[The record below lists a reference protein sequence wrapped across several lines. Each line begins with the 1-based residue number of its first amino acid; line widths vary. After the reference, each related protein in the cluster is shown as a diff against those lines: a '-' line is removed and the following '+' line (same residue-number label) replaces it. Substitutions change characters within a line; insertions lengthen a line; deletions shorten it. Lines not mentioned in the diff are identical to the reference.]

1 MRSARQ
7 VPNARVEQ
15 VVNAQFLV
23 WGSGG
28 GTTDNAQRA
37 THLVLQTLEQEF
49 LAYPRALSVL
59 TIPFAPLHPLLLG
72 QVPRIGP
79 APPLFGWLT
88 LRLHGSHRP
97 TIPADRRNARKA

>member
-1 MRSARQ
+1 MDAAQQGREDEMRSARQ

-49 LAYPRALSVL
+49 LAFSSRVAE
-59 TIPFAPLHPLLLG
+59 T
-72 QVPRIGP
+72 
-79 APPLFGWLT
+79 
-88 LRLHGSHRP
+88 
-97 TIPADRRNARKA
+97 